1 MKNPYLVV
9 IDVQERLFPVVHDR
23 EAFLSN
29 LEILIQGFK
38 LFDLPIL
45 LTEQVPEKLGPTI
58 EPVRS
63 LLDGVE
69 PIQKTSFSCAAD
81 PAFMSRS
88 GTFAGCDG
96 VVLAGVETHIC
107 IYQTE
112 RDLIRR
118 GQHVEVVTNAV
129 ASRDPNNHRVA
140 LDRIRNNGGFLTT
153 VEMLLFHIQEHA
165 NGDTFKKLV
174 QLVK

>member
-9 IDVQERLFPVVHDR
+9 IDVQEKLFPVVHDR
-23 EAFLSN
+23 ETFLRN

-38 LFDLPIL
+38 LFELPIL

-58 EPVRS
+58 EPIRS

-69 PIQKTSFSCAAD
+69 PIPKTSFSCASD

-88 GTFAGCDG
+88 GTFDGSDG
-96 VVLAGVETHIC
+96 VVLAGIETHVC
-107 IYQTE
+107 VYQTE

-129 ASRDPNNHRVA
+129 SSRDPNNHRIA

-153 VEMLLFHIQEHA
+153 VEMLLFNIQEHA
-165 NGDTFKKLV
+165 SGDTFKELV

>member
-9 IDVQERLFPVVHDR
+9 IDVQEKLFP
-23 EAFLSN
+23 
-29 LEILIQGFK
+29 EILEKETFLKNLQILIKGFQ

-45 LTEQVPEKLGPTI
+45 LTEQVPDKLGPTI

-63 LLDGVE
+63 ILNDTE
-69 PIQKTSFSCAAD
+69 PIIKSAFSCAGD
-81 PAFMSRS
+81 PGFLSL
-88 GTFAGCDG
+88 TDG
-96 VVLAGVETHIC
+96 LSMNDGIVLAGIETHVC
-107 IYQTE
+107 VYQTE

-129 ASRDPNNHRVA
+129 ASRDTNNHRIA

-153 VEMLLFHIQEHA
+153 VEMVLFNIQESA
-165 NGDTFKKLV
+165 RGERFRELIKLV
-174 QLVK
+174 K

>member
-9 IDVQERLFPVVHDR
+9 IDVQERLFPVMNEK
-23 EAFLSN
+23 EAFLKN
-29 LEILIQGFK
+29 LQILIKGFQ
-38 LFDLPIL
+38 LFGLPIL
-45 LTEQVPEKLGPTI
+45 LTEQVPDKLGPTI

-63 LLDGVE
+63 ILKDTE
-69 PIQKTSFSCAAD
+69 PIIKSSFSCAGD
-81 PAFMSRS
+81 PGFLSQ
-88 GTFAGCDG
+88 TDG
-96 VVLAGVETHIC
+96 LSTHDGIVLAGIETHVC
-107 IYQTE
+107 VYQTE

-129 ASRDPNNHRVA
+129 ASRDANNHRIA

-153 VEMLLFHIQEHA
+153 VEMVLFNIQERA
-165 NGDTFKKLV
+165 GGATFKELV

>member
-9 IDVQERLFPVVHDR
+9 IDVQERLFPVMNKKK
-23 EAFLSN
+23 AFLKN
-29 LEILIQGFK
+29 LEILIKGFQ

-45 LTEQVPEKLGPTI
+45 LTEQVPDKLGPTI

-63 LLDGVE
+63 ILKDTE
-69 PIQKTSFSCAAD
+69 PIIKSSFSCAGD
-81 PAFMSRS
+81 PGFLSQ
-88 GTFAGCDG
+88 TDG
-96 VVLAGVETHIC
+96 LSTHDGIVLAGIETHVC
-107 IYQTE
+107 VYQTE

-129 ASRDPNNHRVA
+129 ASRDANNHRIA

-153 VEMLLFHIQEHA
+153 VEMVLFNIQERA
-165 NGDTFKKLV
+165 GGATFKELV

>member
-9 IDVQERLFPVVHDR
+9 IDVQERLFPVMNEK
-23 EAFLSN
+23 EAFLKN
-29 LEILIQGFK
+29 LQILIKGFK

-45 LTEQVPEKLGPTI
+45 LTEQVPDKLGPTI

-63 LLDGVE
+63 ILNDTE
-69 PIQKTSFSCAAD
+69 PIIKSSFSCAGD
-81 PAFMSRS
+81 PGFLSQ
-88 GTFAGCDG
+88 TDG
-96 VVLAGVETHIC
+96 LNTHDGIVLAGIETHVC
-107 IYQTE
+107 VYQTE

-129 ASRDPNNHRVA
+129 ASRDANNHRIA

-153 VEMLLFHIQEHA
+153 VEMVLFNIQERA
-165 NGDTFKKLV
+165 GGATFKELVKLV
-174 QLVK
+174 K

>member
-9 IDVQERLFPVVHDR
+9 IDVQERLFPVMNEK
-23 EAFLSN
+23 EAFLKI
-29 LEILIQGFK
+29 LQILIKGFK
-38 LFDLPIL
+38 LFGLPIL
-45 LTEQVPEKLGPTI
+45 LTEQVPDKLGPTI

-63 LLDGVE
+63 ILKDTE
-69 PIQKTSFSCAAD
+69 PIIKSSFSCAGD
-81 PAFMSRS
+81 PGFLSQ
-88 GTFAGCDG
+88 TDG
-96 VVLAGVETHIC
+96 LSTHDGIVLAGIETHVC
-107 IYQTE
+107 VYQTE

-129 ASRDPNNHRVA
+129 ASRDANNHRIA

-153 VEMLLFHIQEHA
+153 VEMVLFNIQERA
-165 NGDTFKKLV
+165 GGATFKELV